1 MKNNPIEI
9 EKKHIT
15 IFDENYIENL
25 DYYFMNY
32 ESISKT
38 KEKKI

>member
-25 DYYFMNY
+25 DYFMNY